1 MMKSAEE
8 RWEVDFSVGLASLNL
23 KNPLLAA
30 SGTFGYGDE
39 TKDLVNSEQF
49 GGICTKSLTLKPRD
63 GNPPPRIAEL
73 EYGMLNAIGL
83 ANIGVQKF
91 IDEKLSYLKEINTA
105 VIVNV
110 AGFSISDYV
119 EAVKKLDSLEGIDGY
134 EINVSCPNVDGGL
147 EFGSSAKSAA
157 ELTGKLRKETDRLLM
172 IKLSPNVTSIEEI
185 AIAVESAGADA
196 ISLINTLV
204 GMSVD
209 IISERPLLERGYGGY
224 SGPGIKPVALA
235 MVNKVFNSVKIPVVG
250 MGGITNSE
258 DVVQFMLAGATAVQL
273 GTQNYIDPTS
283 VISILDGLTDICESK
298 GLRNISKLTGRLKKW
313 E

>member
-1 MMKSAEE
+1 
-8 RWEVDFSVGLASLNL
+8 
-23 KNPLLAA
+23 
-30 SGTFGYGDE
+30 
-39 TKDLVNSEQF
+39 
-49 GGICTKSLTLKPRD
+49 
-63 GNPPPRIAEL
+63 
-73 EYGMLNAIGL
+73 
-83 ANIGVQKF
+83 
-91 IDEKLSYLKEINTA
+91 
-105 VIVNV
+105 
-110 AGFSISDYV
+110 
-119 EAVKKLDSLEGIDGY
+119 
-134 EINVSCPNVDGGL
+134 
-147 EFGSSAKSAA
+147 EFGSSAESAA

-204 GMSVD
+204 GLSLD
-209 IISERPLLERGYGGY
+209 IISERSVLEWGYGGY

-235 MVNKVFNSVKIPVVG
+235 MVNKVFNAVKIPVVG

>member
-1 MMKSAEE
+1 MKSAEE
-8 RWEVDFSVGLASLNL
+8 RWEVDFSVSLASLNL

-39 TKDLVNSEQF
+39 TKDLVNPDQF
-49 GGICTKSLTLKPRD
+49 GGICTKSLTLKSRD

-73 EYGMLNAIGL
+73 EYGMLNSIGL
-83 ANIGVQKF
+83 ANIGVQNF
-91 IDEKLSYLKEINTA
+91 IDEKLPYLKVVNTT

-110 AGFSISDYV
+110 AGFSVSDYV
-119 EAVKKLDSLEGIDGY
+119 ETVKKLDSSEGIDGY
-134 EINVSCPNVDGGL
+134 EINVSCPNVHGGL
-147 EFGSSAKSAA
+147 EFGSSAESAA

-204 GMSVD
+204 GLSLDV
-209 IISERPLLERGYGGY
+209 ISERPLLERGYGGY

-258 DVVQFMLAGATAVQL
+258 DVVQFMLAGAAAVQI

-283 VISILDGLTDICESK
+283 VISILDGLTDLCEAK